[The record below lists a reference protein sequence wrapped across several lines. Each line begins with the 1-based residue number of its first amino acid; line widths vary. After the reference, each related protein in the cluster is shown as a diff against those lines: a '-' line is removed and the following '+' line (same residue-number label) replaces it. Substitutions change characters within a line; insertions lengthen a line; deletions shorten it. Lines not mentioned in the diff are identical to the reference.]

1 MVSSLKSRLQKLK
14 EHASKTE
21 YATQDDCLSLYVDCL
36 RLAFQDNGL
45 DINMDDYI
53 TPPFG
58 DIKQS
63 DYKRAKKR
71 VEELQNKVKESE
83 VI

>member
-14 EHASKTE
+14 EYTSKTE
-21 YATQDDCLSLYVDCL
+21 YATQDECLSLYVDCL

-53 TPPFG
+53 SRKFS
-58 DIKQS
+58 DVKFS
-63 DYKRAKKR
+63 DYKRAKEKID
-71 VEELQNKVKESE
+71 ELKSKVKERE